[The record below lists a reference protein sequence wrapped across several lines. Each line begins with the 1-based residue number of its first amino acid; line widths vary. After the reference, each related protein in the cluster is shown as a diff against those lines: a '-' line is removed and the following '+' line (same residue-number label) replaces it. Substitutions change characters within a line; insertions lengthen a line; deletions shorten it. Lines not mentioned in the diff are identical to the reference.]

1 MAYKKNNKKS
11 NYKNSSAIAA
21 AINNNNITNK
31 FRPKF
36 GPTKIIPKI
45 GEVLRVGF
53 LTESGERYRE
63 ALERIKSISHND
75 ISEKILDIM
84 RYNDHIKNDANIGTA
99 TLTDNGL
106 KMLKE
111 LSKYPKKD

>member
-1 MAYKKNNKKS
+1 MAYKKNSRKNS
-11 NYKNSSAIAA
+11 YSNSSAIAT
-21 AINNNNITNK
+21 AINNNNSTKK

-53 LTESGERYRE
+53 LTESGEKYRE
-63 ALERIKSISHND
+63 ALEKIKSISHNN
-75 ISEKILDIM
+75 ISDKIMDIM
-84 RYNDHIKNDANIGTA
+84 RYNDHIKDNTTGIP